1 MEINKYYLKF
11 SYALELPKGKPKIY
25 FIIFTILYCACHFSL
40 SLTNILI
47 KKNFSKMYIQNIEII
62 KLILKLTFTNSI
74 LVEDD

>member
-25 FIIFTILYCACHFSL
+25 FITITILYCACQFFL